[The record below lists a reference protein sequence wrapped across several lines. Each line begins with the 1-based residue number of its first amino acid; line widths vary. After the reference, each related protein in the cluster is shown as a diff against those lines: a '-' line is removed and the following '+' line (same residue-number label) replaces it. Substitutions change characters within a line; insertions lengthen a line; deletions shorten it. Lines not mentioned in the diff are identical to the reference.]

1 MSSISFAQ
9 KAHVKGIILDSENHP
24 VAGVNISSSGN
35 VSQSDSNGFYE
46 IIVPSDKKISLIFT
60 HVSLKMM
67 SLTVH
72 LTSNEVFVFNPVMSS
87 SEEQMG
93 EVFVSSK
100 NKKRVQGIT
109 NVDVAAIKKIPGA
122 NAGIENI
129 LKTLPG
135 VNSNNELS
143 SQYAVRGG
151 NYDENLVYVN
161 EVEVYRPF
169 LIRSGQ
175 QEGLSFTNTD
185 LVQNVDFSAGGFQ
198 VKFGDKLSSVLDI
211 TYRKPTQFGASLEAS
226 LLGGSMS
233 VDAVSKN
240 KKWSAVTGVRY
251 RNNSLLVNSQDTQ
264 TNYTPTFAD
273 IQTNINYDISAKWQ
287 LSFLGNISQNKYLY
301 QPLTRETKFGTI
313 DQPMALAVYYEGK
326 ERDRYN
332 TYFGALKTT
341 YKVSP
346 SLTLKFIGSLF
357 HTVEQEHF
365 DILAQYR
372 LGTIENEDVTNVDF
386 TRGIGSQLSHA
397 RNDLDAL
404 IANAEIKG
412 FKEWK
417 NDSQLEF
424 GLKYTRE
431 SIRDRINEWEMID
444 SAGFSIN
451 PPIAFLPK
459 SNQPYTP
466 YTGPLLPY
474 QDVRA
479 TNFNTINRF
488 SGYAQYNKKTE
499 IGSSQVWYHL
509 GARFQ
514 SWNVSGAAVEGKNQT
529 VFSPRAQFTLKPDW
543 DMDMVFRLSG
553 GLYHQPPFYRELRDL
568 KGVVNPNVKAQES
581 VHIVLGND
589 YNFKIWNRPF
599 KWVTELYYK
608 SLSDVNVYSIDN
620 VRIRYVANN
629 NAKAYAQGVDF
640 RLNGEFVPGTE
651 SWISFGY
658 LKTEENYENKG
669 YIARPTDQRL
679 KFAMLFQDYM
689 PSIPSVKLYL
699 NLVYNTGLPGGAPAY
714 SDPYL
719 YQSRLNDYRRA
730 DVGFAKVFVDG
741 STKVAKAKWLKN
753 FKELSVGVEIFNLF
767 NNQNAI
773 TNTWVRD
780 VYSKNQYA
788 IPNYMTSRVFNV
800 KLNARL

>member
-24 VAGVNISSSGN
+24 VAGVNISASGN

-72 LTSNEVFVFNPVMSS
+72 LTSNEVFVFNPLMSS

-109 NVDVAAIKKIPGA
+109 NVDVATIKKIPGA

-198 VKFGDKLSSVLDI
+198 AKFGDKLSSVLDI
-211 TYRKPTQFGASLEAS
+211 TYRKPTQFGVSLEAS

-372 LGTIENEDVTNVDF
+372 LGTIENEDTSNVDF

-459 SNQPYTP
+459 NNQPYTP

-488 SGYAQYNKKTE
+488 SGYAQYNKKAE

-568 KGVVNPNVKAQES
+568 NGVVNPNVKAQES

-679 KFAMLFQDYM
+679 KFAML
-689 PSIPSVKLYL
+689 
-699 NLVYNTGLPGGAPAY
+699 
-714 SDPYL
+714 
-719 YQSRLNDYRRA
+719 
-730 DVGFAKVFVDG
+730 
-741 STKVAKAKWLKN
+741 
-753 FKELSVGVEIFNLF
+753 
-767 NNQNAI
+767 
-773 TNTWVRD
+773 
-780 VYSKNQYA
+780 
-788 IPNYMTSRVFNV
+788 
-800 KLNARL
+800 